1 MQGTP
6 PCKTSRLLCGVRR
19 KLKNHEEGSPE
30 HDALAKLRDTYVE
43 TLSQGRRDRV
53 VARVNAHTAAE
64 SVRVNAHTTAESG
77 RVLAAVGAVGTT
89 VNEIAPIVLD
99 IGAAIDGMEGRLMA
113 AMRPKRQRRSSP
125 GSSAAA
131 VSSGDV
137 AADATGSSGDVAD
150 AAEVPGSQGSKCPVQ
165 IPDAKK
171 KDADGT
177 PFTVKGRRCDRPQT
191 LQPSGEYACRYH
203 CNYRHAAKRS
213 RQTVALL
220 EPAAPA
226 APVTRQLTMEEEV
239 DRLFDKSQPA
249 APAAEQTAVEPPFDP
264 RPADRPSSATLR
276 F

>member
-1 MQGTP
+1 MVMQGTP

-131 VSSGDV
+131 GVAAGSSGDV

-226 APVTRQLTMEEEV
+226 A
-239 DRLFDKSQPA
+239 
-249 APAAEQTAVEPPFDP
+249 EQTAVEPPFDP